1 MTNTIKLFCILTLL
15 ISISS
20 KAQPNLD
27 KILVDENKQIEV
39 LLVGTFHFA
48 YYDED
53 TYKTDPENRADIL
66 SNKRQSEI
74 KELVNYISR
83 FKPTKIFVEDYNK
96 DNVLMEN
103 YRNYQEG
110 NYKLSPDEIDQIAY
124 RLMDRFHLDTI
135 YGVDQRTLF
144 YTLRNNPDTKDYTTN
159 LHQGLDFQKDF
170 LESEIGKKYMESYE
184 LEDKFLL
191 KTTMLNFFKWLNSP
205 NKQKRGFYSTFA
217 GILGSENGNVA
228 DATTLGF
235 LSRNIRIL
243 NHIES
248 NTYSPNDR
256 VLILFGSAHTDFFK
270 LYYDSSPEHKLIEFN
285 ELENYTK

>member
-1 MTNTIKLFCILTLL
+1 MAKTIKLLCLLTLL
-15 ISISS
+15 ISISC
-20 KAQPNLD
+20 KAQPNID
-27 KILVDENKQIEV
+27 KILVDENKQIPV

-53 TYKTDPENRADIL
+53 IYKTDPESRVDIM
-66 SNKRQSEI
+66 SDKRQNEI
-74 KELVNYISR
+74 KELVDYISR

-103 YRNYQEG
+103 YRNYKQG
-110 NYKLSPDEIDQIAY
+110 KYKLSPDEIDQIAY
-124 RLMDRFHLDTI
+124 RLMDKFQLDTL

-144 YTLRNNPDTKDYTTN
+144 HTLRTNPDTKDYTTN
-159 LHQGLDFQKDF
+159 LHKGLDFEKDI
-170 LESEIGKKYMESYE
+170 LESEIGKRYMKSYE

-191 KTTMLNFFKWLNSP
+191 ETSMLNFFKWLNSP
-205 NKQKRGFYSTFA
+205 EKQKRGFYSTFA

-228 DATTLGF
+228 DAVTLGF

-248 NTYSPNDR
+248 NTHSPNDR
-256 VLILFGSAHTDFFK
+256 ILILFGSAHTDFFK
-270 LYYDSSPEHKLIEFN
+270 LYYDSSPEHKLVEFS
-285 ELENYTK
+285 ELDNYAK